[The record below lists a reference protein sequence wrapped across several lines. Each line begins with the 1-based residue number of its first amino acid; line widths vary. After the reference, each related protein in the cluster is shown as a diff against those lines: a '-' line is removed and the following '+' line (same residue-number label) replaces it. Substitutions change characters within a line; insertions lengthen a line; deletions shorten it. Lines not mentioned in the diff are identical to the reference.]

1 MGCRLHDPH
10 FTEEETE
17 EIERFVNLPNITQQ
31 SQGLKLAA
39 ESTPLTSVQCR
50 AQVKPE
56 LYVFSQKLGRARNSR
71 FPSENRGQCSHLP
84 PGAPCL

>member
-1 MGCRLHDPH
+1 MFILINSLDPHPDPMGCRLHDPH

-39 ESTPLTSVQCR
+39 ETTPLTSVQC
-50 AQVKPE
+50 
-56 LYVFSQKLGRARNSR
+56 
-71 FPSENRGQCSHLP
+71 
-84 PGAPCL
+84 